1 MSRPS
6 RNRRPVPPP
15 GRARASAPAIAEEA
29 NHSLQLTILGAE
41 RHVDLPVRATLRR
54 WIQWALRRNARLVLV
69 FVDTREGRRL
79 NRSYRGRDYATN
91 VLTFDY
97 QSRPEAVADIVL
109 CMPVVRRE
117 ARERGKTL
125 RQHLA
130 HLIVHGVLHAQ
141 GDDHETPSQARHM
154 ERRERE
160 ILARL
165 RIPDPYEDEVR

>member
-1 MSRPS
+1 MSGPS
-6 RNRRPVPPP
+6 RSNATRTPAP
-15 GRARASAPAIAEEA
+15 ARAGGEG
-29 NHSLQLTILGAE
+29 NSLQLTILGAE
-41 RHVDLPVRATLRR
+41 RHADLPVRATLRR
-54 WIQWALRRNARLVLV
+54 WIRLALRRDARLVLV

-79 NRSYRGRDYATN
+79 NRSYRGRDSATN

-130 HLIVHGVLHAQ
+130 HLVVNGVLHAQ
-141 GDDHETPSQARHM
+141 GDDHQTPSQARHM

-165 RIPDPYEDEVR
+165 RIPDPYEGEVR

>member
-1 MSRPS
+1 MSGPS
-6 RNRRPVPPP
+6 RSKTIPP
-15 GRARASAPAIAEEA
+15 RAPNGAGTAE
-29 NHSLQLTILGAE
+29 NTLRLTILGAE
-41 RHVDLPVRATLRR
+41 RHADLPVRATLRR
-54 WIQWALRRNARLVLV
+54 WIRLALRRDARLTMV

-130 HLIVHGVLHAQ
+130 HLVVHGVLHAQ
-141 GDDHETPSQARHM
+141 GDDQETPSQARHM

>member
-1 MSRPS
+1 MSGPS
-6 RNRRPVPPP
+6 RSNATRTPAP
-15 GRARASAPAIAEEA
+15 ARAGAEG
-29 NHSLQLTILGAE
+29 HSLQLTILGAE
-41 RHVDLPVRATLRR
+41 RHADLPVRTTLRR
-54 WIQWALRRNARLVLV
+54 WIRLALRRDARLVLV

-117 ARERGKTL
+117 ARERGRTL

-130 HLIVHGVLHAQ
+130 HLVVHGVLHAQ

-165 RIPDPYEDEVR
+165 RIPDPYEGEVR

>member
-1 MSRPS
+1 MNGPS
-6 RNRRPVPPP
+6 RSKATRSRAP
-15 GRARASAPAIAEEA
+15 ARAGAET
-29 NHSLQLTILGAE
+29 NSLQLTILGAE
-41 RHVDLPVRATLRR
+41 RHADLPVRATLRR
-54 WIQWALRRNARLVLV
+54 WIRLALRRDARLVLV

-117 ARERGKTL
+117 ARERGRTL

-130 HLIVHGVLHAQ
+130 HLVVHGVLHAQ

-165 RIPDPYEDEVR
+165 RIPDPYEGEVR

>member
-1 MSRPS
+1 MSGPN
-6 RNRRPVPPP
+6 RNNATRTPPP
-15 GRARASAPAIAEEA
+15 ARAGGEGK
-29 NHSLQLTILGAE
+29 SLQLTILGAE
-41 RHVDLPVRATLRR
+41 RHADLPVRTTLRR
-54 WIQWALRRNARLVLV
+54 WIRLALRRDARLVLV

-117 ARERGKTL
+117 ARERGRTL

-130 HLIVHGVLHAQ
+130 HLVVHGVLHAQ

-165 RIPDPYEDEVR
+165 RIPDPYEGEVR

>member
-1 MSRPS
+1 MNGPS
-6 RNRRPVPPP
+6 RSKATRSRAP
-15 GRARASAPAIAEEA
+15 ARAGAETK
-29 NHSLQLTILGAE
+29 SLQLTILGAE
-41 RHVDLPVRATLRR
+41 RHADLPVRATLRR
-54 WIQWALRRNARLVLV
+54 WIRLALRRDARLVLV

-117 ARERGKTL
+117 ARERGRTL

-130 HLIVHGVLHAQ
+130 HLVVHGVLHAQ

-165 RIPDPYEDEVR
+165 RIPDPYEGEVR